1 MVNCLTRVKMRI
13 MESNSPKIALE
24 IDQSESYHRHQ
35 RQRFWQILLPVLL
48 GALAILA
55 AAVLL
60 VLTITGAQ
68 TGINLSQYADASSV
82 WVIVMVISLGFVIT
96 LVLFILVY
104 LLARL
109 LQILPGY
116 TRVAQLYAKIIML
129 RLQAISKKTA
139 APIISVQ
146 SISSGVGGFFSAL
159 MGRKKR

>member
-1 MVNCLTRVKMRI
+1 
-13 MESNSPKIALE
+13 METKSPNSEQK

-35 RQRFWQILLPVLL
+35 RQRFWQILLPVLF

-55 AAVLL
+55 VAVLL

-82 WVIVMVISLGFVIT
+82 IVIVMVMSLGFVIT
-96 LVLFILVY
+96 LVLFLLVY

-116 TRVAQLYAKIIML
+116 TRVVQLYAKIIML
-129 RLQAISKKTA
+129 RLQSLSKKTA

-146 SISSGVGGFFSAL
+146 SVSSGVGGFFSAL
-159 MGRKKR
+159 LGRKRR